1 MTSPQSP
8 LHVTPITLSRH
19 GFLKKL
25 FHTVRHAAKNDY
37 SASDVL
43 AMNME
48 MTTTAMTM
56 TSTNTTTAMTI
67 PLHTLI
73 RYLPILSAHKSRLTQ
88 PTVDVAVFLSA
99 T

>member
-8 LHVTPITLSRH
+8 LNVTPITVSRH

-37 SASDVL
+37 SASDML
-43 AMNME
+43 AMDME

-56 TSTNTTTAMTI
+56 TTTTNTTTAITMIMFSPRICT
-67 PLHTLI
+67 
-73 RYLPILSAHKSRLTQ
+73 SAN
-88 PTVDVAVFLSA
+88 
-99 T
+99 